1 LGRHPGPGDTC
12 LDLGASPGGWTWV
25 IAKLGAEVTAVD
37 KAPLDPAIAALPGV
51 NFRPESA
58 FALDPRQE
66 SPVTWLFSDVICY
79 PARLLGLV
87 RRWIEA
93 EKAHNIFC
101 TIKFQGA
108 TDHGILAEFQQI
120 QGSILFHAAHNKHEV
135 TFARLGA

>member
-1 LGRHPGPGDTC
+1 
-12 LDLGASPGGWTWV
+12 
-25 IAKLGAEVTAVD
+25 
-37 KAPLDPAIAALPGV
+37 
-51 NFRPESA
+51 
-58 FALDPRQE
+58 
-66 SPVTWLFSDVICY
+66 
-79 PARLLGLV
+79 V

-108 TDHGILAEFQQI
+108 TDHNIIAEFQQI

>member
-1 LGRHPGPGDTC
+1 
-12 LDLGASPGGWTWV
+12 
-25 IAKLGAEVTAVD
+25 VTAVD
-37 KAPLDPAIAALPGV
+37 KAPLDPAIAAHPGV

-93 EKAHNIFC
+93 EKAQNIFC
-101 TIKFQGA
+101 TIKFQGE
-108 TDHGILAEFQQI
+108 TDHAIIAEFQQI
-120 QGSILFHAAHNKHEV
+120 QGAILFHAAHNKHEV
-135 TFARLGA
+135 TFARLAP